1 MEFEIGNFI
10 GERQKN
16 GTFLYKSKEFTPL
29 KKKAKSS
36 YKDLPQFPI
45 VGTVEE
51 EFKKVGRTMIEKTG
65 IDIIKYL
72 KTLE

>member
-16 GTFLYKSKEFTPL
+16 GTFLYKSKEQIPL

-36 YKDLPQFPI
+36 YKDLPQFTI

-51 EFKKVGRTMIEKTG
+51 EFKKVGKMMIEKIG

-72 KTLE
+72 KTL